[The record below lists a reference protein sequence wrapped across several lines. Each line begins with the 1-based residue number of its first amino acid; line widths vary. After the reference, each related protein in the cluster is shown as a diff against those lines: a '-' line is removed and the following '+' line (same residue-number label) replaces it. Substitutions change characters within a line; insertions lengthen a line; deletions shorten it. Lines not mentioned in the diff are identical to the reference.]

1 MKNAQSKYSKTNEQK
16 YGGHFPV
23 EKEAFYKELELA
35 KANETSEG
43 ASSYMNGISYKGE
56 GVSEENAEK
65 LKMMAEEAN
74 PINYELFYIGDIISE
89 ELAPF
94 FAGERTAEEAANV
107 MNSRVQIYLDE
118 K

>member
-1 MKNAQSKYSKTNEQK
+1 
-16 YGGHFPV
+16 
-23 EKEAFYKELELA
+23 
-35 KANETSEG
+35 
-43 ASSYMNGISYKGE
+43 MNGISYKTE
-56 GVSEENAEK
+56 GLSEENAHE
-65 LKMMAEEAN
+65 LKKMAEEAS
-74 PINYELFYIGDIISE
+74 PINYELFYIWDIIAE

>member
-1 MKNAQSKYSKTNEQK
+1 
-16 YGGHFPV
+16 
-23 EKEAFYKELELA
+23 
-35 KANETSEG
+35 
-43 ASSYMNGISYKGE
+43 
-56 GVSEENAEK
+56 
-65 LKMMAEEAN
+65 MMAEEAN